1 MPPLKFSR
9 IVSFSSEDP
18 LHPATSLLT
27 KGKWT
32 CKEEGESEAWVILQL
47 EEMSIISDLDLG
59 NNGAAFIEVQVGR
72 LGMEVKDYQT
82 LLVASSF
89 MSPGEARLGDK
100 ATRVRMF
107 GTDKLSTEVAKEKW
121 DIVKVVATQPFTKH
135 IRYGIAFVTVSGKTA
150 SGAVPP
156 VTSTAPTLKLGAFR
170 LKEEKKEEI
179 AIGSLFR
186 RQKEQE
192 AGGGGASV
200 AASLRAD
207 KTLADMALAKAEKEE
222 CKRKR
227 SDEGEEEAKKT
238 KKIRPEGGDLP
249 RRDGVPGESRADMFK
264 TFEPKKEE
272 LKNKEKV
279 SNIKHSDLRKER
291 KAIEEDLKERVKK
304 YKNRDID
311 DGKDRAAA
319 KQSDSNEKA
328 GGEGRTKDD
337 KSEEGTQKKWKGSKV
352 EESKKPARSAP
363 FRDLL
368 RGVVFA
374 ISGFQNP
381 LRGEIRGK
389 ALEMGAKY
397 EPDWSSKCTHLICA
411 FTNTPKFQ
419 QVKSSGGK
427 IVKKDWVEA
436 CHSRRKRFPWR
447 RFCLDR
453 ADQGDES
460 EDEVW
465 EQGAITSNGAEA
477 KSQVADA
484 YDQDTDEEVEQLKQR
499 DAKEAEEEKKR
510 LASKEKKGQE
520 LRREKMEEVKEEE
533 KLREANEAKIQHL
546 AEKKAKKVEN
556 NMDSQR
562 EVTMKEKVS
571 KDVNSYDIETD
582 EEVEEVGPVLED
594 EHDSAYDADTDV
606 DEDVAEKLRPETKDL
621 DFPNLP
627 SFFSSMQFYMH
638 GDYDKGE
645 DELIKRYIVAFG
657 GKVVPL
663 MKRTVARVITASNW
677 WSQDF
682 EELLG
687 WNPDVAFLRPS
698 WVFACSDQ
706 GRLVEEGTHRVRKS

>member
-1 MPPLKFSR
+1 M
-9 IVSFSSEDP
+9 
-18 LHPATSLLT
+18 
-27 KGKWT
+27 
-32 CKEEGESEAWVILQL
+32 
-47 EEMSIISDLDLG
+47 
-59 NNGAAFIEVQVGR
+59 
-72 LGMEVKDYQT
+72 
-82 LLVASSF
+82 
-89 MSPGEARLGDK
+89 
-100 ATRVRMF
+100 
-107 GTDKLSTEVAKEKW
+107 
-121 DIVKVVATQPFTKH
+121 
-135 IRYGIAFVTVSGKTA
+135 SGKTA
-150 SGAVPP
+150 SGAGGPSG
-156 VTSTAPTLKLGAFR
+156 TSTTPALKLGAFR

-192 AGGGGASV
+192 SVVGGTSV

-222 CKRKR
+222 SKRKR
-227 SDEGEEEAKKT
+227 SDEGEEAIKKT
-238 KKIRPEGGDLP
+238 KKIRPVGGDLP

-264 TFEPKKEE
+264 TFEPKKEDSSQE
-272 LKNKEKV
+272 VKSREKV
-279 SNIKHSDLRKER
+279 SNVKQSDLRKER
-291 KAIEEDLKERVKK
+291 KAKEEDLNERVKK

-311 DGKDRAAA
+311 DGKDRGEA
-319 KQSDSNEKA
+319 KQSDSNGKA
-328 GGEGRTKDD
+328 GGERSTNVDQRFAETP
-337 KSEEGTQKKWKGSKV
+337 KSEKRNQKGCNGSKV
-352 EESKKPARSAP
+352 EERKKPNLSAP

-368 RGVVFA
+368 SGVVFA

-397 EPDWSSKCTHLICA
+397 ESDWSSKCTHLICA

-427 IVKKDWVEA
+427 IVRKDWVEE
-436 CHSRRKRFPWR
+436 CHSRRKRLPWR

-465 EQGAITSNGAEA
+465 EEGAATFNGT
-477 KSQVADA
+477 KSQVADV

-499 DAKEAEEEKKR
+499 DAKEAEEKKRMLDVEEKK
-510 LASKEKKGQE
+510 AQE
-520 LRREKMEEVKEEE
+520 LRRKEMEEAKETE
-533 KLREANEAKIQHL
+533 KLRKAK
-546 AEKKAKKVEN
+546 EKKSLQPAEEKEKEVEKN
-556 NMDSQR
+556 LARQR
-562 EVTMKEKVS
+562 EDEKKEKTS
-571 KDVNSYDIETD
+571 KGDNAYDMETD
-582 EEVEEVGPVLED
+582 EEVEDVGVRLEED
-594 EHDSAYDADTDV
+594 HDSAYDAETDV

-627 SFFSSMQFYMH
+627 SIFSSMQFHMH

-663 MKRTVARVITASNW
+663 MKRTVGRVITASNW
-677 WSQDF
+677 WSKDF
-682 EELLG
+682 EELLR
-687 WNPDVAFLRPS
+687 WNPDVVFLRPS
-698 WVFACSDQ
+698 WVFDCSDQ

>member
-1 MPPLKFSR
+1 M
-9 IVSFSSEDP
+9 
-18 LHPATSLLT
+18 
-27 KGKWT
+27 
-32 CKEEGESEAWVILQL
+32 
-47 EEMSIISDLDLG
+47 
-59 NNGAAFIEVQVGR
+59 
-72 LGMEVKDYQT
+72 
-82 LLVASSF
+82 
-89 MSPGEARLGDK
+89 
-100 ATRVRMF
+100 
-107 GTDKLSTEVAKEKW
+107 
-121 DIVKVVATQPFTKH
+121 
-135 IRYGIAFVTVSGKTA
+135 SGKTA
-150 SGAVPP
+150 SGAAPSVA
-156 VTSTAPTLKLGAFR
+156 STTPTLKLGAFR
-170 LKEEKKEEI
+170 LKPEEKKEEI

-192 AGGGGASV
+192 AVGGASSV
-200 AASLRAD
+200 AASLRAE

-222 CKRKR
+222 SKRKR
-227 SDEGEEEAKKT
+227 SDEGGDEAKKT
-238 KKIRPEGGDLP
+238 KKIRPEDGDLP

-272 LKNKEKV
+272 FKSKEKV
-279 SNIKHSDLRKER
+279 SNVKHSDIRKER
-291 KAIEEDLKERVKK
+291 KAKEEDLKERVQK

-311 DGKDRAAA
+311 DGKDKAAS
-319 KQSDSNEKA
+319 KQSDANGKA
-328 GGEGRTKDD
+328 RGDGSTKGEQGLAGKA
-337 KSEEGTQKKWKGSKV
+337 KSEEGNQKGLNGSKV
-352 EESKKPARSAP
+352 GKSKKP

-397 EPDWSSKCTHLICA
+397 EPDWSNRCTHLICA

-419 QVKSSGGK
+419 QVKALGGK
-427 IVKKDWVEA
+427 IVKREWVEE
-436 CHSRRKRFPWR
+436 CHTRRKRLPWR

-465 EQGAITSNGAEA
+465 EQGAIAASNGADA
-477 KSQVADA
+477 KSHMADA

-510 LASKEKKGQE
+510 LDAEEKKAQEVKRKEMEEAKEK
-520 LRREKMEEVKEEE
+520 E
-533 KLREANEAKIQHL
+533 KLRKANEKKIQQS
-546 AEKKAKKVEN
+546 AEKKEKEAEQIMARQKEH
-556 NMDSQR
+556 
-562 EVTMKEKVS
+562 EMKERVS
-571 KDVNSYDIETD
+571 KEVNPFDMETD
-582 EEVEEVGPVLED
+582 EEVEEVKVRLED
-594 EHDSAYDADTDV
+594 DHDSAYDADTDV

-677 WSQDF
+677 WSDDF
-682 EELLG
+682 EELLK
-687 WNPDVAFLRPS
+687 WNPDVLFLRPS

-706 GRLVEEGTHRVRKS
+706 GRLVEEGTHRVRQS

>member
-1 MPPLKFSR
+1 M
-9 IVSFSSEDP
+9 
-18 LHPATSLLT
+18 
-27 KGKWT
+27 
-32 CKEEGESEAWVILQL
+32 
-47 EEMSIISDLDLG
+47 
-59 NNGAAFIEVQVGR
+59 
-72 LGMEVKDYQT
+72 
-82 LLVASSF
+82 
-89 MSPGEARLGDK
+89 
-100 ATRVRMF
+100 
-107 GTDKLSTEVAKEKW
+107 
-121 DIVKVVATQPFTKH
+121 
-135 IRYGIAFVTVSGKTA
+135 SGKTA
-150 SGAVPP
+150 SGAVPL

-207 KTLADMALAKAEKEE
+207 KTLADMALVKAEKEE

-352 EESKKPARSAP
+352 EESKKPTRSAP

-436 CHSRRKRFPWR
+436 CHSSRKRLPWR

-453 ADQGDES
+453 SDQGDES

>member
-1 MPPLKFSR
+1 M
-9 IVSFSSEDP
+9 
-18 LHPATSLLT
+18 
-27 KGKWT
+27 
-32 CKEEGESEAWVILQL
+32 
-47 EEMSIISDLDLG
+47 
-59 NNGAAFIEVQVGR
+59 
-72 LGMEVKDYQT
+72 
-82 LLVASSF
+82 
-89 MSPGEARLGDK
+89 
-100 ATRVRMF
+100 
-107 GTDKLSTEVAKEKW
+107 
-121 DIVKVVATQPFTKH
+121 
-135 IRYGIAFVTVSGKTA
+135 SGKTA
-150 SGAVPP
+150 SGAAPS
-156 VTSTAPTLKLGAFR
+156 VTSTTPTLKLGAFR

-192 AGGGGASV
+192 AEVGGASV

-222 CKRKR
+222 SKRKR
-227 SDEGEEEAKKT
+227 SNEGGDEAKKT
-238 KKIRPEGGDLP
+238 KKIRPEVGDLP

-272 LKNKEKV
+272 VKDKEKV
-279 SNIKHSDLRKER
+279 SNVKHSDLRKER
-291 KAIEEDLKERVKK
+291 KAKEEDLKERVKK

-311 DGKDRAAA
+311 NGKDRAAA
-319 KQSDSNEKA
+319 MQSDSDVKA
-328 GGEGRTKDD
+328 GGEGSTKYDQGLAGNP
-337 KSEEGTQKKWKGSKV
+337 KSEEGNQKKCNGSKV
-352 EESKKPARSAP
+352 EEPKKPTRSAP

-436 CHSRRKRFPWR
+436 CHSRRKRLPWR

-510 LASKEKKGQE
+510 LDAEEKKAQE
-520 LRREKMEEVKEEE
+520 LRRERMEEAKEKE
-533 KLREANEAKIQHL
+533 KLRKANEKKIQQS
-546 AEKKAKKVEN
+546 AEKKDKEAEKN
-556 NMDSQR
+556 QARQR
-562 EVTMKEKVS
+562 EDKMKEKAS
-571 KDVNSYDIETD
+571 KDVNSYDVETD
-582 EEVEEVGPVLED
+582 EEVEGDRMGLED

-638 GDYDKGE
+638 GEYDKGE
-645 DELIKRYIVAFG
+645 DDLIKRYIVAFG

-663 MKRTVARVITASNW
+663 MKRAVARVITASNW
-677 WSQDF
+677 WNEDF
-682 EELLG
+682 EE
-687 WNPDVAFLRPS
+687 VI
-698 WVFACSDQ
+698 V
-706 GRLVEEGTHRVRKS
+706 